1 MKSDEE
7 EDDDTSKYFSIL
19 PKIFRLQTLL
29 AELAGLDLEEM
40 KPSEMWGN
48 QGVNDSEVE
57 ETSERIYRRAW
68 KVKKVADDDNGPM
81 FVWALCVVVEHLT
94 QCYQRNEHEL
104 TTLDKKIVS
113 MMAISLHSIH
123 GKFYKKQ
130 DLVSLMDNLK
140 LSLFKEIDFVASIA
154 LYCNI
159 DGSRREGDFDCTH
172 EREDEYLELLSG

>member
-1 MKSDEE
+1 MKSNEE

-29 AELAGLDLEEM
+29 AKLADLELEEM
-40 KPSEMWGN
+40 KPSETWGHY
-48 QGVNDSEVE
+48 GEKSSLVE

-81 FVWALCVVVEHLT
+81 FVWDLCVVVEHLT
-94 QCYQRNEHEL
+94 QCYQRNKHEL

-123 GKFYKKQ
+123 GKIYKKQ

-140 LSLFKEIDFVASIA
+140 LSLF
-154 LYCNI
+154 
-159 DGSRREGDFDCTH
+159 
-172 EREDEYLELLSG
+172 